1 MNVNESSAR
10 KSYSFGGYEI
20 VDTAGAG
27 GMGVVYRALDR
38 ALGRTVALKVLRDD
52 LRAQPVLVAR
62 FQREAE
68 AFATLKHP
76 NIVGIYSVG
85 CIGRI
90 PYIAMEYIEGP
101 PLSEILQE
109 RAPLPWQEAL
119 DIAAQ
124 VASALACAH
133 DAQIIHRDVK
143 PANILTDKNGR
154 ALVTDFGI
162 AKVLSASTQLTQ
174 DGSRLGTPQYMCPE
188 RCQDKEI
195 TPASDVYSLGVVLF
209 QCLTGKMPYE
219 SSSSIDLI
227 QKIVGEAPIRVRK
240 LAPDVPEAVERLVA
254 FMLEKDP
261 AQRPDDAHAV
271 GTLIDRVRK
280 GLPLDARGDEMSAA
294 LADFRRSLKAPT
306 PRSRTP
312 VDKANPRTGAI
323 PRLKRRWFA
332 LSRKVRLGAAG
343 LVLAALLALLGGLTW
358 RVMTGPALRDIPF
371 GADHGFSRW
380 TDTPPPLAEFREETA
395 GVVLAR
401 LPLADM
407 TPTGILWAGGAWGA
421 LVRLDGLTGSP
432 RAGQSAVL
440 ALDPE
445 RRQVSVVFAPF
456 VASGDWRI
464 LDARK
469 EADGLPGLF
478 VSTPGA
484 TLFMD
489 GTPGSMPVI
498 IADVPSSALSAA
510 TADGRLA
517 LAFSGLGED
526 RWVLRETKVS
536 APDNKRAL
544 TPPGMRIAA
553 AAYGANGDWIAYLR
567 QNPADAAGELWLK
580 PSAEEEGPGRIL
592 TADCTT
598 LGRVPFRPDGKEILA
613 VCQTPGGGT
622 ELRVFAVEG
631 GTPAANL
638 GPGVCGAWG
647 TDGRSVAAVAADRAG
662 RMQLWNV
669 QAEAPHDRRQLT
681 YLDSGVLPQ
690 VALSEDGRY
699 AVTAQAG
706 LPGLVIVDLTE
717 SF

>member
-1 MNVNESSAR
+1 
-10 KSYSFGGYEI
+10 
-20 VDTAGAG
+20 
-27 GMGVVYRALDR
+27 
-38 ALGRTVALKVLRDD
+38 
-52 LRAQPVLVAR
+52 
-62 FQREAE
+62 
-68 AFATLKHP
+68 
-76 NIVGIYSVG
+76 
-85 CIGRI
+85 
-90 PYIAMEYIEGP
+90 
-101 PLSEILQE
+101 
-109 RAPLPWQEAL
+109 
-119 DIAAQ
+119 
-124 VASALACAH
+124 
-133 DAQIIHRDVK
+133 
-143 PANILTDKNGR
+143 
-154 ALVTDFGI
+154 
-162 AKVLSASTQLTQ
+162 
-174 DGSRLGTPQYMCPE
+174 MCPE